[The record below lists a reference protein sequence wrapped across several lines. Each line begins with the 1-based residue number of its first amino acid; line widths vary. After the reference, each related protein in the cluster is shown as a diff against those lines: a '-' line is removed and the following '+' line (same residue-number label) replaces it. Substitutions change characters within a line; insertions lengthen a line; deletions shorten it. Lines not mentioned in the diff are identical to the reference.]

1 MLFDILQTMW
11 TFGKANTFRLNMK
24 SIQQILEEQRS
35 LSNINQVSEAHI
47 SRVLTN
53 INRTGDAHFSA
64 ACSVAQQSV
73 WYDPIK
79 SETKRNTLED
89 TWANNPG
96 KLVNPRKKE
105 IQVPWGRFESRKLA
119 EEEGKKQGV
128 KRVAQTIR
136 EGLENDKD
144 NFFYT
149 NKTKKTMPLEAR
161 LRMVET
167 KKKNGSKTYQKFKT
181 PFGIMNTRKETLEIM
196 KLNKVP
202 NPRHTLPKLLLDPN
216 SGYEKI

>member
-1 MLFDILQTMW
+1 MS
-11 TFGKANTFRLNMK
+11 K
-24 SIQQILEEQRS
+24 SLQQIIDEQRQIS
-35 LSNINQVSEAHI
+35 PLSKVSDARI
-47 SRVLTN
+47 SHALTN
-53 INRTGDAHFSA
+53 ISRKGDTEFKRNCAI
-64 ACSVAQQSV
+64 AQQSV
-73 WYDPIK
+73 WNDPNKNQIK
-79 SETKRNTLED
+79 RKTLED
-89 TWANNPG
+89 TWANNPD

-105 IQVPWGRFESRKLA
+105 IQVPWGRFESRKIA

-128 KRVAQTIR
+128 KRVAQVIR

-149 NKTKKTMPLEAR
+149 NKSKKTMPMEAR
-161 LRMVET
+161 LRMAET
-167 KKKNGSKTYQKFKT
+167 KKKNGGKNCQKFKT

-202 NPRHTLPKLLLDPN
+202 NPRYALPKLLLDPN